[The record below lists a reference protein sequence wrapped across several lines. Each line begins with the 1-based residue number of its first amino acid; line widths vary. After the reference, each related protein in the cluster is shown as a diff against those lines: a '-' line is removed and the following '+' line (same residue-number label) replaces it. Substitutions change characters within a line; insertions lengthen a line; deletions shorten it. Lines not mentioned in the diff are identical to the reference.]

1 MLWIND
7 GMLVSES
14 MYVLIVGAILLGAYR
29 LWESRSARDALL
41 LGGAIGLG
49 CLTRPEAIMLV
60 PFIGVPLLLARGAPF
75 RQRLRIALLLGVAC
89 LVVILPWWVR
99 NLTTFEKPVFLA
111 TGHGSVLQSA
121 NCDPAYYGQ
130 FLGYWDIHCITDGR
144 PPANAQQE
152 KLLHSKS
159 FPGVVYLLAQDP
171 RDESI
176 PDAKARTKALHYIG
190 DHLTRAPVV
199 ALARVGRVW
208 GFYRV
213 RQEVQLDDF
222 FERRGLWTSWAG
234 VGMYYVLAALSVYA
248 LVVMRLRRDPISP
261 MLAIVAMVTATAALS
276 IGITRYRVAA
286 DVMLAI
292 LAGVALDAALE
303 TLRRRRISA

>member
-14 MYVLIVGAILLGAYR
+14 MYVLIVGAILLAAYR
-29 LWESRSARDALL
+29 LWESRSARDAML

-60 PFIGVPLLLARGAPF
+60 PFIGLPVLFARSAPF
-75 RQRLRIALLLGVAC
+75 RQRLRIALLIGVAC

-176 PDAKARTKALHYIG
+176 PDDKARTKALDYIG
-190 DHLTRAPVV
+190 DHLTARRSSRSHASV
-199 ALARVGRVW
+199 ASGVSIASDKRCSSTTSSSAGAC
-208 GFYRV
+208 G
-213 RQEVQLDDF
+213 
-222 FERRGLWTSWAG
+222 RRGPASGCTTC
-234 VGMYYVLAALSVYA
+234 
-248 LVVMRLRRDPISP
+248 SP
-261 MLAIVAMVTATAALS
+261 RCPS
-276 IGITRYRVAA
+276 TRW
-286 DVMLAI
+286 
-292 LAGVALDAALE
+292 
-303 TLRRRRISA
+303 S